1 LFKLSEEKAASTLV
15 SLCEEMGPD
24 KISTAGKVLFF
35 GSRILKTPEGQ
46 RGLVPIKDMIKG
58 TYRDITVAETMVES
72 SQQAMAEAA
81 YRSTVLAAGK
91 NQKGLTVGWQVLGL
105 DKEAATRIFELA
117 SKEGFVSER
126 ETMYGMQTMKYDKK
140 GNRLD
145 AEVKPGTKPDDPDGF
160 IDSHDEDDA
169 PTSNVYTCENCG
181 YTLFIAKGREFKFYG
196 DDFACPECGAKKDKF
211 KPANIEED

>member
-1 LFKLSEEKAASTLV
+1 MV

-24 KISTAGKVLFF
+24 KISSAGKVLFF

-46 RGLVPIKDMIKG
+46 RGLVPLKDMIKG
-58 TYRDITVAETMVES
+58 TYRDATVAETLVET

-105 DKEAATRIFELA
+105 EKAIATRIFEQA

-126 ETMYGMQTMKYDKK
+126 EAMYGMQNQKYDKK
-140 GNRLD
+140 GNRID
-145 AEVKPGTKPDDPDGF
+145 AEVKPGDPEAATESDDKDVT
-160 IDSHDEDDA
+160 

-196 DDFACPECGAKKDKF
+196 DDFKCPECGAKKDKF